1 MKPQFTVNQ
10 SKEELLVLQS
20 KCNALVRSTGFLQRE
35 TTVYWLRVQ
44 TVEPDNYI
52 KILTVTYDCMIWGR
66 LFHFFGFQFPHL

>member
-1 MKPQFTVNQ
+1 MNTQQKNGDH
-10 SKEELLVLQS
+10 L
-20 KCNALVRSTGFLQRE
+20 A
-35 TTVYWLRVQ
+35 YWLRVQ